1 MRYRYVTADVFTSKI
16 YCGNPLAVVLDAQGL
31 NTAQMQR
38 IAREF
43 NYSET
48 SFVLPPKD
56 AAHTAWVRIF
66 TPDREVPFAGHPN
79 VGTAVV
85 LAREMMTS
93 GRPAPDAFVFE
104 EAAGLVRIA
113 LTSGA
118 KGVEHVELLAPQPL
132 SRASEVPADA
142 VARALKLEPSD
153 IDTSTHA
160 PQVVSVGLTFLVA
173 QLRNR
178 DALRRAAPD
187 SQGYAALLPLDG
199 AKSIYVYTTDTAGD
213 TVDAPTDIQ
222 ARMFTGR
229 MTEDPATGSATA
241 AMTALRA
248 ALRVGVSAATGKPQA
263 SGGPLRL
270 RVGQGVDMGRAS
282 LLLAHAEPRADGV
295 WAGVAGQ
302 AVVVMEG
309 TLPAPSLDG
318 LG

>member
-1 MRYRYVTADVFTSKI
+1 MRYRYVTADVFTSQA
-16 YCGNPLAVVLDAQGL
+16 YGGNPLAVVLDAQGL
-31 NTAQMQR
+31 STEQMQA

-56 AAHTAWVRIF
+56 SEHTAWVRIF

-85 LAREMMTS
+85 LARELALAGQTV
-93 GRPAPDAFVFE
+93 PDQFVFE
-104 EAAGLVRIA
+104 EAAGLVR
-113 LTSGA
+113 LSLVTGA
-118 KGVEHVELLAPQPL
+118 KGVEGAELLAPEPL
-132 SRASEVPADA
+132 SRGSEASADA
-142 VARALKLEPSD
+142 VARALRLDVSD
-153 IDTSTHA
+153 IDVSEHA
-160 PQVVSVGLTFLVA
+160 PQVASVGLAFLVV
-173 QLRNR
+173 QIVSR

-187 SQGYAALLPLDG
+187 ASGYAALFPLDG
-199 AKSIYVYTTDTAGD
+199 AKSIYAYTTDTSAD
-213 TVDAPTDIQ
+213 VTDSPTDIQ

-241 AMTALRA
+241 AATALRA
-248 ALRVGVSAATGKPQA
+248 ALRDDGI
-263 SGGPLRL
+263 LRL

-282 LLLAHAEPRADGV
+282 LLLAHAEPRSDGV

-309 TLPAPSLDG
+309 TLLTP
-318 LG
+318 